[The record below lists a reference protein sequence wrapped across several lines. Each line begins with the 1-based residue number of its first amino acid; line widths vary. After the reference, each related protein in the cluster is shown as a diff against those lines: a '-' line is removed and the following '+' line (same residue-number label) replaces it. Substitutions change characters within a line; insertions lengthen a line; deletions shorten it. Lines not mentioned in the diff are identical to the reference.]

1 MDYLQN
7 NWFLI
12 LLIIWT
18 MPWKGVAL
26 WKAAKNKH
34 KKWFI
39 VLFVLNTAAL
49 LDIAYIFYFSEPKKL
64 PKKKKEK
71 SANNRH
77 VP

>member
-49 LDIAYIFYFSEPKKL
+49 LDIAYIFYFSEPKKS
-64 PKKKKEK
+64 PKAKKEK

>member
-1 MDYLQN
+1 MDYFQD

-49 LDIAYIFYFSEPKKL
+49 LDIAYIFYFSEPKK
-64 PKKKKEK
+64 KRKEK
-71 SANNRH
+71 TNHNA
-77 VP
+77 